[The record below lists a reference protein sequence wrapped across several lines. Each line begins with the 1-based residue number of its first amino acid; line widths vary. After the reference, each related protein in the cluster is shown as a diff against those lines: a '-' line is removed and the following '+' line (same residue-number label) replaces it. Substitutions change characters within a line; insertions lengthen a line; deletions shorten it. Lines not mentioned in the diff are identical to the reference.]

1 MADVD
6 DLAGEL
12 RAPEGDPAGAIVLL
26 HGRGTSE
33 QDMLPLLDVF
43 DPRERLVGAFPRG
56 PLQLPPI
63 GYHWYVVEEVGYP
76 DPETFT
82 STYERLGAW
91 LEGLGERTG
100 VGIERTVIGG
110 FSQGAVMAWA
120 LALGPGRPRPAGIL
134 AMSGFIPTVPDF
146 ELALDGLDGFPVA
159 ITHGTLDPVIS
170 VDLGRQARDR
180 AKAAGADVVY
190 RETDVPHIVDPRL
203 IPGLVDWLDR
213 RFLGPSQAACCL
225 GGLGR
230 REDHVAAGGEPLVRR
245 HVGLARLGEAGG
257 AGDALGGEVVL
268 VRHQLERL
276 QPELAQR
283 PVGGEADRAGGDP
296 AAARRPGDP
305 VADLADALV
314 GADVLDGDARHHL
327 ALLRRPRASRS
338 PRPGL
343 AIELRGGDPAL
354 RVVARVG
361 ARDARPARDLGVL
374 ADRDER
380 VDVVAAF
387 RAQGDHAVAEGRV
400 GVAQHRAHIITSQ

>member
-1 MADVD
+1 VADVD
-6 DLAGEL
+6 DLVYEL

-76 DPETFT
+76 DPESFT
-82 STYERLGAW
+82 STYQRLGSW

-120 LALGPGRPRPAGIL
+120 LALGPDRPRPAGVL

-146 ELALDGLDGFPVA
+146 ELALDRLDGFPVA

-170 VDLGRQARDR
+170 IALGRQARDR
-180 AKAAGADVVY
+180 AKVAGADVVY

-213 RFLGPSQAACCL
+213 R
-225 GGLGR
+225 
-230 REDHVAAGGEPLVRR
+230 V
-245 HVGLARLGEAGG
+245 
-257 AGDALGGEVVL
+257 
-268 VRHQLERL
+268 
-276 QPELAQR
+276 
-283 PVGGEADRAGGDP
+283 
-296 AAARRPGDP
+296 
-305 VADLADALV
+305 
-314 GADVLDGDARHHL
+314 
-327 ALLRRPRASRS
+327 
-338 PRPGL
+338 
-343 AIELRGGDPAL
+343 
-354 RVVARVG
+354 
-361 ARDARPARDLGVL
+361 
-374 ADRDER
+374 
-380 VDVVAAF
+380 
-387 RAQGDHAVAEGRV
+387 
-400 GVAQHRAHIITSQ
+400 

>member
-43 DPRERLVGAFPRG
+43 DPHERLVGALPRG

-63 GYHWYVVEEVGYP
+63 GYHWYQVEEVGYP

-82 STYERLGAW
+82 STYQRLGSW

-120 LALGPGRPRPAGIL
+120 LALGPGRPRPAGVL
-134 AMSGFIPTVPDF
+134 AMSGFIPTVPGF
-146 ELALDGLDGFPVA
+146 ELQLDGLDGFPVV

-213 RFLGPSQAACCL
+213 RFP
-225 GGLGR
+225 
-230 REDHVAAGGEPLVRR
+230 
-245 HVGLARLGEAGG
+245 
-257 AGDALGGEVVL
+257 
-268 VRHQLERL
+268 
-276 QPELAQR
+276 
-283 PVGGEADRAGGDP
+283 
-296 AAARRPGDP
+296 
-305 VADLADALV
+305 
-314 GADVLDGDARHHL
+314 
-327 ALLRRPRASRS
+327 
-338 PRPGL
+338 
-343 AIELRGGDPAL
+343 
-354 RVVARVG
+354 
-361 ARDARPARDLGVL
+361 
-374 ADRDER
+374 
-380 VDVVAAF
+380 
-387 RAQGDHAVAEGRV
+387 
-400 GVAQHRAHIITSQ
+400 